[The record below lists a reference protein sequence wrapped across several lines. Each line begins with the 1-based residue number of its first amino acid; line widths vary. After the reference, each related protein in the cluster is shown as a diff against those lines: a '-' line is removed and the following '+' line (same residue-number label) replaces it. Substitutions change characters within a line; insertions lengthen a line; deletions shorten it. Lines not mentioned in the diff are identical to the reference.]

1 MNTNKPAQA
10 KNTFSKTI
18 ALILG
23 LILPLSLFFS
33 AVLMITA
40 GIRMDFIDD
49 LKTKDYF
56 QSHTF
61 SSDFYS
67 TASDILQGISA
78 REILDRADE
87 NTYIDLGELYNETS
101 LSFKNTTGLAYSI
114 KDLQDFSKQDIVSD
128 DDWIVL
134 NLTTPENDT
143 KYMYYSDFVKAIED
157 GSLKLNPVSDM
168 PK

>member
-101 LSFKNTTGLAYSI
+101 L
-114 KDLQDFSKQDIVSD
+114 
-128 DDWIVL
+128 
-134 NLTTPENDT
+134 
-143 KYMYYSDFVKAIED
+143 
-157 GSLKLNPVSDM
+157 
-168 PK
+168 